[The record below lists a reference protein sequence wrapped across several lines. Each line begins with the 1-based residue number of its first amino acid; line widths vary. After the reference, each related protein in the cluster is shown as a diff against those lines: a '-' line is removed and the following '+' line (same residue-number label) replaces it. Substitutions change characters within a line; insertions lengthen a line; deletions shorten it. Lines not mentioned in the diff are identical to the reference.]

1 MIVLDASVALKWFVP
16 SEPLAA
22 EAAGV
27 LDEIAAD
34 PRPYAVPELFM
45 NELLA
50 VLPRLPGVTTDGVAS
65 ALSLVESLGLARI
78 GNGHDLLAA
87 AAGFACDWG
96 LSGYDATYLAAAA
109 LGNGVWLTA
118 DARAARRVPRRHLVR
133 VLGR

>member
-1 MIVLDASVALKWFVP
+1 MIVLDASVALKWFAP
-16 SEPLAA
+16 AEPLAT
-22 EAAGV
+22 AAATV
-27 LDEIAAD
+27 LDDIGSD

-50 VLPRLPGVTTDGVAS
+50 VLTRLPGATTHEVAS

-87 AAGFACDWG
+87 AAGFSCDWG
-96 LSGYDATYLAAAA
+96 LSGYDATYVAAAA

-118 DARAARRVPRRHLVR
+118 DARAARKVRRRHLVR
-133 VLGR
+133 LLGR